1 MTKDKKTLQT
11 FIAKAMIDYNYDPEE
26 KYWENY
32 QTNLERFND
41 DEL

>member
-1 MTKDKKTLQT
+1 MSKDQKALQI
-11 FIAKAMIDYNYDPEE
+11 FLAKAMIQYNYDPEE

-32 QTNLERFND
+32 QTNLERFSD

>member
-1 MTKDKKTLQT
+1 MSKDKKTLQS

-32 QTNLERFND
+32 QTHQERFSGD
-41 DEL
+41 DL